1 MSINKLLQGS
11 TMSPGERENL
21 ARAYK
26 ETLHRLS
33 LVDRYDP
40 LSLFVARA
48 VVEVGKTGV
57 RDPAEISRRVIK
69 TLNIH

>member
-11 TMSPGERENL
+11 TISPGERASL
-21 ARAYK
+21 TKAYK
-26 ETLHRLS
+26 ETLHCLG

-48 VVEVGKTGV
+48 VVEIGKTGV
-57 RDPAEISRRVIK
+57 SDPAEISRRVIK

>member
-11 TMSPGERENL
+11 TMSPEERANL

-26 ETLHRLS
+26 ETLHHRG
-33 LVDRYDP
+33 LVDRRDP

-48 VVEVGKTGV
+48 VVEISKTGV
-57 RDPAEISRRVIK
+57 RNQAEISRLVSK
-69 TLNIH
+69 TLNLH